1 MGRPS
6 HPIQHCPPPTPSPPG
21 LWTTCTLSR
30 AQVTEA
36 GDGRDWGGPIFT
48 VLGAHCAKPRDL
60 VPSSL
65 NMRAFDFLPRSCARC
80 SDAAAPQAR
89 GELHGHHGGV
99 RGRGERRTT
108 LHCTGRDHLLA
119 RALHGSG
126 WARSMLH
133 GFVWM
138 GGAFTGLAGRPP
150 AAGRPRSLLMPA
162 LRISSRFTTMLTH
175 FCSLPPSPSR
185 MLSLASTSS
194 PSHGHDACCAA
205 MHASWP

>member
-138 GGAFTGLAGRPP
+138 GWGLHWPCWQAACRRPAKIAIDACITHIEP
-150 AAGRPRSLLMPA
+150 LHDDAHSLL
-162 LRISSRFTTMLTH
+162 L
-175 FCSLPPSPSR
+175 SPSLT
-185 MLSLASTSS
+185 LSNALSRIYLIPITWA
-194 PSHGHDACCAA
+194 
-205 MHASWP
+205 